1 MKTNKNTSNSQNA
14 DAKFFGLPVRCSK
27 TDRPIYEKLIASL
40 FLHPKITSEHVKRY
54 MDQLNRGNV
63 SIDRLLRLTSDGVD
77 GLFLNQSLGIDL
89 SELMQDKIQDW
100 TNTFGELSASDWA
113 YLEKNYNLSHQ
124 LLVDEENIKPHVDF
138 HSPKELA
145 MCVKQYVVGQD
156 KAIDM
161 LSVPFFQQYESKRR
175 GQPCLIKTPVL
186 LIGPTGSGKSAIF
199 QQFGRLCKCI
209 VVPINSS
216 EISGTQW
223 KGTHIT
229 DKILRTIKDYYG
241 VNFKNIINRENLI
254 NVFICIQLDEV
265 DKITHHNQKLASNS
279 GTDFYTDIMCDLM
292 RALNPGE
299 YLFLDD
305 GFNQDGSP
313 KGYRIPVD
321 NILVVF
327 AGAFSGIEDIVRKRL
342 HLNRSIGYSQVTA
355 SETSVDALL
364 KQVTSED
371 LIEWGFMPE
380 LIGRIGNICSL
391 NSLTP
396 DLIYSIMTNAKDNIL
411 QSHIDYC
418 HQYNIDLHFTPEAL
432 RLIADAAYKSGLGF
446 RNVKTLL
453 SKCLTPIYYEFRD
466 EPVKTAMQTVNIDQ
480 DFIAKQLNL
489 LTK

>member
-14 DAKFFGLPVRCSK
+14 DAKFFGLPLKCSK
-27 TDRPIYEKLIASL
+27 TDRPAYERLIANL
-40 FLHPKITSEHVKRY
+40 FLHPQITSEHVKRY
-54 MDQLNRGNV
+54 MEQLNCRML
-63 SIDRLLRLTSDGVD
+63 SIERLLRLTSDGVE

-89 SELMQDKIQDW
+89 SEIMHDKIQDW
-100 TNTFGELSASDWA
+100 TDAFGEPSASDWA
-113 YLEKNYNLSHQ
+113 YLERNYHLSKASLMSDSNKTSQ
-124 LLVDEENIKPHVDF
+124 VDF

-145 MCVKQYVVGQD
+145 MCVKQFVVGQD
-156 KAIDM
+156 RAIDM
-161 LSVPFFQQYESKRR
+161 LSVPFFQQYESKRH

-199 QQFGRLCKCI
+199 QQFGRYCKCI

-223 KGTHIT
+223 KGTHMT
-229 DKILRTIKDYYG
+229 DVILRTIKNKYG
-241 VNFKNIINRENLI
+241 PQFKNIVNRD
-254 NVFICIQLDEV
+254 NVIDEYICVLFDEV
-265 DKITHHNQKLASNS
+265 DKIPHHDQKIAGSA
-279 GTDFYTDIMCDLM
+279 GTDFNTDIMCDLM
-292 RALNPGE
+292 RLLNSGE
-299 YLFLDD
+299 DLFLED

-313 KGYRIPVD
+313 KGYKIPVD
-321 NILVVF
+321 NMLVVF
-327 AGAFSGIEDIVRKRL
+327 AGAFSGIEDVVRKRL
-342 HLNRSIGYSQVTA
+342 HLNKSIGFSQA
-355 SETSVDALL
+355 SASATGIDALL

-380 LIGRIGNICSL
+380 LIGRIGNICAL

-396 DLIYSIMTNAKDNIL
+396 DLIYAIMTNAKDNIL

-418 HQYNIDLHFTPEAL
+418 HRYNIDLHFTSEAL
-432 RLIADAAYKSGLGF
+432 HLIADAAYKSGLGF

-453 SKCLTPIYYEFRD
+453 SLCLNPIYFEFRD
-466 EPVKTAMQTVNIDQ
+466 EPAKTAMQTVNIDQ